1 MEFTNDWFGATGRYI
16 WDRILPQ
23 LGPKRILEIGSY
35 EGRSACFLIE
45 KLSGPLEFHWLD
57 QKVIKGQLD

>member
-16 WDRILPQ
+16 WDKILPQ

-45 KLSGPLEFHWLD
+45 KLSGPL
-57 QKVIKGQLD
+57 